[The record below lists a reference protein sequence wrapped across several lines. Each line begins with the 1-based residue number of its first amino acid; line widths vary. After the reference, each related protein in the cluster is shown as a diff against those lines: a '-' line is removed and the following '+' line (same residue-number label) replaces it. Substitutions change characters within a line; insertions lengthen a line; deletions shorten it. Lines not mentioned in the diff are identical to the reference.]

1 MFSHVFLGVSDF
13 VRALAFYD
21 ALMAVLGHAR
31 RFCERER
38 PWAGWQPAGG
48 GRPLLLIGRPFDG
61 AAHQPGN
68 GQMLALDAAC
78 RAQVDAAW
86 RVALAHGGMDEGA
99 PGLRAQ
105 YHPDYYGAYFR
116 DPDGNKL
123 CVVCHLPVAPGLSI
137 SAD

>member
-13 VRALAFYD
+13 DRAVAFYD
-21 ALMAVLGHAR
+21 GLLAPLGHRR
-31 RFCERER
+31 RFCDPTQ
-38 PWAGWQPAGG
+38 PWAGWQTADG

-61 AAHQPGN
+61 APHQPGN
-68 GQMLALDAAC
+68 GQMLALSADT

-86 RVALAHGGMDEGA
+86 RFALAHGGADEGA
-99 PGLRAQ
+99 PGLRPA

-123 CVVCHLPVAPGLSI
+123 CVVCHAPAG
-137 SAD
+137 

>member
-13 VRALAFYD
+13 DRALAFYD

-61 AAHQPGN
+61 AAHCSTWA
-68 GQMLALDAAC
+68 MRSRAVRC
-78 RAQVDAAW
+78 R
-86 RVALAHGGMDEGA
+86 R
-99 PGLRAQ
+99 
-105 YHPDYYGAYFR
+105 
-116 DPDGNKL
+116 
-123 CVVCHLPVAPGLSI
+123 I
-137 SAD
+137 SWA